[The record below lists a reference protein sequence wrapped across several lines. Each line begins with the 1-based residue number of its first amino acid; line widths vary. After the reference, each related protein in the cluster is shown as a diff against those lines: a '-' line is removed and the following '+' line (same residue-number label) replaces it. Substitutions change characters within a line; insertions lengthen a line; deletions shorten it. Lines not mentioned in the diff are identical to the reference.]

1 MDNLVRGLVVLPNMM
16 QTPHATVPGRGLPSP
31 GMTSPT
37 PLHAVT
43 PRFPFV
49 LIVDDD
55 EYVHGALEAALR
67 GLRVHLLTAHTAAEG
82 EALALQYQPVLAIV
96 DVGLPDRDGYRLTA
110 DMRRAPSLSRMRVL
124 ILTGQSPDEVAASN
138 AGANGLIQKPFRLHH
153 FLDLVR
159 EQLGNRDHEEPL
171 LAPVLARGA

>member
-1 MDNLVRGLVVLPNMM
+1 
-16 QTPHATVPGRGLPSP
+16 
-31 GMTSPT
+31 
-37 PLHAVT
+37 
-43 PRFPFV
+43 V

-55 EYVHGALEAALR
+55 EYVHGALEAAMR

-82 EALALQYQPVLAIV
+82 EALALQYRPVLAIV

-110 DMRRAPSLSRMRVL
+110 DMREVSSLSRMRVL
-124 ILTGQSPDEVAASN
+124 ILTGQSPDEVAASA

-159 EQLGNRDHEEPL
+159 EQLGNRDHEEARMP
-171 LAPVLARGA
+171 AVLARGA

>member
-1 MDNLVRGLVVLPNMM
+1 
-16 QTPHATVPGRGLPSP
+16 
-31 GMTSPT
+31 
-37 PLHAVT
+37 
-43 PRFPFV
+43 V

-82 EALALQYQPVLAIV
+82 EALALQYQPSLAIV
-96 DVGLPDRDGYRLTA
+96 DVGLPDRDGYQLTA
-110 DMRRAPSLSRMRVL
+110 DLRRASSLGSMRIL
-124 ILTGQSPDEVAASN
+124 ILTGGSPDEVAASR

-159 EQLGNRDHEEPL
+159 EQLGNREHEEHRM
-171 LAPVLARGA
+171 AVFVARGA